1 MFKWFSLVALLFVV
15 TALYMSQSNQQD
27 LPNFNQ
33 LIETTS
39 PAVVKID
46 SVQKIIGTGMTRMN
60 ERNIP
65 DMFREPHEGSGA
77 GEAHATGS
85 GFIISSDGYV
95 LTNEHV
101 VENAHEVIIRLID
114 RREFEARVIGIDHRS
129 DLALLK
135 IDAQNLPKINFA
147 DPDKVKVGD
156 WALAIGS
163 PFGLDYSV
171 SAGIISAIGGS
182 IPTKNGDNYVPFIQS
197 DVAIN
202 PGNSGGPLLNLDG
215 EVVGINSQIF
225 THSGGSIGLSF
236 AVPAGVAADVV
247 SQLKSK
253 GRVDRGW
260 LGVYVQE
267 VDKSLARASGL
278 TKTQG
283 ALVVQVEAVSPADV
297 AGVQAGDII
306 LYFDNEE
313 IIESGDLPHVV
324 GLLPPGSQIKAQ
336 LIREKDKKT
345 LDIIVGTLPDGLR
358 P

>member
-1 MFKWFSLVALLFVV
+1 MFKWFSLLALLLV
-15 TALYMSQSNQQD
+15 AIYIGQSNRQD
-27 LPNFNQ
+27 LPDFNE
-33 LIETTS
+33 LIETAS

-46 SVQKIIGTGMTRMN
+46 SVQKITGAGMSQMN
-60 ERNIP
+60 ERDIP
-65 DMFREPHEGSGA
+65 DIFREPHQGGGA

-101 VENAHEVIIRLID
+101 VENAHEVVIKLID
-114 RREFEARVIGIDHRS
+114 RREFEAKVIGIDLRS

-135 IDAQNLPKINFA
+135 IDAQNLPKIEFA
-147 DPDKVKVGD
+147 DSDRVKVGD

-171 SAGIISAIGGS
+171 SAGIISAIGRS

-202 PGNSGGPLLNLDG
+202 PGNSGGPLLNLAG

-236 AVPAGVAADVV
+236 AVPSGVAVDVI

-267 VDKSLARASGL
+267 VDKSLARSSGL

-283 ALVVQVEAVSPADV
+283 ALVAQVEAGSPAAV
-297 AGVQAGDII
+297 AGMQAGDII
-306 LYFDNEE
+306 LYFDDEE

-324 GLLPPGSQIKAQ
+324 GLLPPGSQTKAQ
-336 LIREKDKKT
+336 LIRGKEKKT
-345 LDIIVGTLPDGLR
+345 LDVIVGTLPDGLI